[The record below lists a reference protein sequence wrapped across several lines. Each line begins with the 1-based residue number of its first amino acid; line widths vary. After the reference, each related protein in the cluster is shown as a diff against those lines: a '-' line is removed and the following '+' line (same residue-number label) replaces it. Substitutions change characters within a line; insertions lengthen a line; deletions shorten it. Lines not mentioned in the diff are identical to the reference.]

1 MRQTETLTLNMGPQ
15 HPSTHGVLRLV
26 VDLEGETV
34 KSVRPVIG
42 YLHTGMEKEL
52 EDQRYIEGITVTD
65 RMDYLSPLSNN
76 LAYVISVE
84 QICGITPPPKGQY
97 IRVLMV
103 ELQRIASHLVWLGT
117 HAMDLGA
124 MTVFLYCMRERE
136 AILDLFEIASGV
148 RMMTTFIRPGGLRQ
162 DLTHEFYEG
171 IQHDGRRRTM
181 GAREFIKDFPRRVD
195 DYEDLL
201 TTNPIFVERTQGVGL
216 ITPEQAID
224 LCLTGPSLRGSGVNY
239 DVRKTSP
246 YSRYDEFDFEVPLGQ
261 NGDVFDRYQCR
272 VREMRESARLVTQ
285 ALDKIAALPDDA
297 PVNDDHRDFVP
308 PPKPEISWS
317 MESLIR
323 HFKIWT
329 EGILPPVGEA
339 YVPIESSKGEI
350 GVYVV
355 SDGSGHPVRAHFRPP
370 SFINLQALE
379 TMAKGHMIADL
390 VACLGSIDI
399 VLGEIDR

>member
-1 MRQTETLTLNMGPQ
+1 MRQTETLTINMGPQ

-34 KSVRPVIG
+34 KRVKPVIG

-52 EDQRYIEGITVTD
+52 EDQRYIQGITVTD

-76 LAYVISVE
+76 LAYALAIE
-84 QICGITPPPKGQY
+84 QLCGIAPPAKGQY
-97 IRVLMV
+97 IRVMLV

-148 RMMTTFIRPGGLRQ
+148 RLMTSFIRPGGLRQ
-162 DLTHEFYEG
+162 DLPPEFYDG
-171 IQHDGRRRTM
+171 VQHDAQRRTL
-181 GAREFIKDFPRRVD
+181 GVREFIADFPRRVD

-201 TTNPIFVERTQGVGL
+201 TSNPIFVQRTQGVGKL
-216 ITPEQAID
+216 SAEQAID

-239 DVRKTSP
+239 DVRKTNP
-246 YSRYDEFDFEVPLGQ
+246 YSSYEEFDFEVPLGRH
-261 NGDVFDRYQCR
+261 GDVFDRYICR
-272 VREMRESARLVTQ
+272 VQELRQSARIVVQ
-285 ALDKIAALPDDA
+285 ALAKIDALPADA
-297 PVNDDHRDFVP
+297 PVNDDHRDYVP
-308 PPKPEISWS
+308 PPKEEISWS

-329 EGILPPVGEA
+329 EGLLPPVGEA

-355 SDGSGHPVRAHFRPP
+355 SDGTAHPVRAHVRPP
-370 SFINLQALE
+370 SFVNLQALE